1 MIISKQWFAPIA
13 LSLVLLTI
21 AILSSNYLAAG
32 FVVLTTLIWTFLPQL
47 LTHSAVDKPEEI
59 KQEPVLDLADTVHAM
74 HNEAQQH
81 ANEQLQMIR
90 SESQQ
95 VSDLVQNAITQLT
108 DSFQGLNSQ
117 SQQQANMLN
126 SLLQQNDKGEGLAA
140 FVNETD
146 KLLTYFVEQVLSTSK
161 DSMYLVHR
169 LDDMTTRVDN
179 VFDLL
184 SDVRDIASQT
194 NLLALNAAIEAAR
207 AGEAGRGFAV
217 VADEVRKL
225 SQKSDA
231 FSDEISGLT
240 MEVKQSLKEAAE
252 VVNKIVSAD
261 MNVALSGKQ
270 QVTDM
275 SESMA
280 KVQQHSTEVI
290 EQTEQASQQI
300 NVMVNQAVTSLQF
313 EDMCTQLSEHIV
325 RRLDAVQDLSGLVD
339 KLNVARMNPE
349 LIENYRA
356 TLSKLEETLVALKP
370 KIASVEHQAVSQ
382 QDLNAGEIDLF

>member
-1 MIISKQWFAPIA
+1 MSKKWYIPLV
-13 LSLVLLTI
+13 LSLILLGV
-21 AILSSNYLAAG
+21 AITSANYLAAE
-32 FVVLTTLIWTFLPQL
+32 FVVLTALIWAFLPQI
-47 LTHSAVDKPEEI
+47 LTQTAVTEQPKEV
-59 KQEPVLDLADTVHAM
+59 KQEAALDLTDTVHSM
-74 HNEAQQH
+74 HDEAQQH
-81 ANEQLQMIR
+81 VNEQLELIR

-95 VSDLVQNAITQLT
+95 VSDLVQNAISQLT
-108 DSFQGLNSQ
+108 DSFQGLNAQ

-126 SLLQQNDKGEGLAA
+126 SLLHQDDADEGLAT
-140 FVNETD
+140 FVKETD

-169 LDDMTTRVDN
+169 LDDMTVKVEN
-179 VFDLL
+179 VFALL
-184 SDVRDIASQT
+184 TDVRDIASQT

-231 FSDEISGLT
+231 FSDEINGLT
-240 MEVKQSLKEAAE
+240 MEVKQSLEDATE

-261 MNVALSGKQ
+261 MNIALSGKQ

-280 KVQQHSTEVI
+280 KIQQQSKVVI
-290 EQTEQASQQI
+290 EQTEQASQHI

-313 EDMCTQLSEHIV
+313 EDMCTQLSEHII
-325 RRLDAVQDLSGLVD
+325 RRLDAVKELTDLVD
-339 KLNVARMNPE
+339 KLNMARMNPK
-349 LIENYRA
+349 LVENYR
-356 TLSKLEETLVALKP
+356 TSLSGLEETLASLKP
-370 KIASVEHQAVSQ
+370 KIASVQHQAVSQ
-382 QDLNAGEIDLF
+382 QDLDAGAVDLF

>member
-1 MIISKQWFAPIA
+1 MNKQW
-13 LSLVLLTI
+13 LVPSAFSFILLGI
-21 AILSSNYLAAG
+21 AIRNANYLAAS
-32 FVVLTTLIWTFLPQL
+32 FVVLAALIWRFLPQL
-47 LTHSAVDKPEEI
+47 LTHSAVEQAEEI
-59 KQEPVLDLADTVHAM
+59 KQEPVLDLPDTVHAM
-74 HNEAQQH
+74 HDEAQQH
-81 ANEQLQMIR
+81 VNEQLQLIR
-90 SESQQ
+90 VESQQ

-108 DSFQGLNSQ
+108 DSFQGLNTQ
-117 SQQQANMLN
+117 SQQQATMLN
-126 SLLQQNDKGEGLAA
+126 SLLHQDDDGKGLAT

-146 KLLTYFVEQVLSTSK
+146 KLLSYFVDQVLNTSK

-169 LDDMTTRVDN
+169 LDDMTVKVDN
-179 VFDLL
+179 VFALL

-240 MEVKQSLKEAAE
+240 MEVKQSLKEATE

-261 MNVALSGKQ
+261 MNIALSGKQ

-290 EQTEQASQQI
+290 EQTEQTSQQI

-325 RRLDAVQDLSGLVD
+325 RRLDAVKDLGDLVD

-349 LIENYRA
+349 LVENYRA
-356 TLSKLEETLVALKP
+356 SLSSLEETLSSLKP
-370 KIASVEHQAVSQ
+370 KIALVSHQAVSQ
-382 QDLNAGEIDLF
+382 QDLNAGDIDLF